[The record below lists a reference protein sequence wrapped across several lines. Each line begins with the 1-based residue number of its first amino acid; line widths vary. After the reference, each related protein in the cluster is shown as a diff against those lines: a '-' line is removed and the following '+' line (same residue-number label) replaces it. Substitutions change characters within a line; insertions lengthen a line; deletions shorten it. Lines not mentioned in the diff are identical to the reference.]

1 MATENAT
8 NALGTVFLVMFQDP
22 SNRWFA
28 LYLLSSLCIAFAVYK
43 YQARR
48 DSEMKADGFL
58 AFAFPAEVYNHR
70 SAKVDYLYFIIN
82 KLLFG
87 VLLAEVVIGSQ
98 LFSGYAEALCAK
110 LGVFTFNPGNTA
122 IWTAVT
128 SAAFLLAADF
138 GLWLGHYLLHRIPLL
153 WEFHKVH
160 HSAEVLTPF
169 SAGRVHPVDDLLTYA
184 FAGAFGGTA
193 RGICTHLFGNEAVV
207 LSAAQLS
214 MVFFAFYVLGF
225 HLRHSHVWLPYPVWL
240 GRVLISPAHHQVHH
254 SSARRHWDRNMG
266 FIFAFWDWI
275 FGTLYVPAQKRE
287 EFPLGLGG
295 EETQYS
301 SVLRLYW
308 LPFQK
313 ARRLLLCKL
322 KRSKNLSRA

>member
-1 MATENAT
+1 M
-8 NALGTVFLVMFQDP
+8 
-22 SNRWFA
+22 
-28 LYLLSSLCIAFAVYK
+28 
-43 YQARR
+43 
-48 DSEMKADGFL
+48 
-58 AFAFPAEVYNHR
+58 
-70 SAKVDYLYFIIN
+70 
-82 KLLFG
+82 
-87 VLLAEVVIGSQ
+87 
-98 LFSGYAEALCAK
+98 
-110 LGVFTFNPGNTA
+110 
-122 IWTAVT
+122 T

-266 FIFAFWDWI
+266 FIFAFWDWV
-275 FGTLYVPAQKRE
+275 FGTLYVPPQKE
-287 EFPLGLGG
+287 SSS
-295 EETQYS
+295 S
-301 SVLRLYW
+301 SVSEE
-308 LPFQK
+308 
-313 ARRLLLCKL
+313 RRLSTAPCGGFIGFPF
-322 KRSKNLSRA
+322 RRLSVYCVAR